1 MSDNLRADV
10 IYLTRC
16 VDMLRENV
24 DFLIRRL
31 DQIERMKCNEETTMD
46 KSASALDALQSAL
59 LAKRQTVEKARIV
72 ENLLVDFAG
81 WLDQC
86 VDRNKDGGLPEEQG
100 REYAYRSSSIAFD
113 TLVTNIKQVLK

>member
-31 DQIERMKCNEETTMD
+31 DQIERMKIHEATATERTD
-46 KSASALDALQSAL
+46 AAVDALQSAL

-100 REYAYRSSSIAFD
+100 REYAYRSSSMAFD